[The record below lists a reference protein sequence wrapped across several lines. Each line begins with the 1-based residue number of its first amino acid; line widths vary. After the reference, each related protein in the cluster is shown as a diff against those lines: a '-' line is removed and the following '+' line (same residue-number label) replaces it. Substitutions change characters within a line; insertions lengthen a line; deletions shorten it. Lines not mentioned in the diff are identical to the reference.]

1 MVLLGLRLQALCVR
15 WEGVEERQNIYTEL
29 AVMGRVGRS
38 GERGRGE
45 SGPRP
50 EVAPRG
56 VLGAGSCT
64 SLRPNR
70 LTDGSAAEAQA
81 VRPGRC
87 QGRTVALLCAL
98 LGAWRMGPSRE
109 TGE

>member
-1 MVLLGLRLQALCVR
+1 MGAGQGADGESRDRLC
-15 WEGVEERQNIYTEL
+15 TEL
-29 AVMGRVGRS
+29 AVAGRVGGS
-38 GERGRGE
+38 GEREREE

-56 VLGAGSCT
+56 VLRAGSRT
-64 SLRPNR
+64 SLHPSR
-70 LTDGSAAEAQA
+70 LTDGSVAQAQA

-98 LGAWRMGPSRE
+98 LRTSGEWGPPGRPRE
-109 TGE
+109 